1 MGMIKNKNSVFTYHV
16 GSRQNPACLDTKTIG
31 KMGIHTRQEQLEA
44 VCGVRPLCSE
54 LAVVCLE
61 VQLNTMSSFM
71 LVPSKYKV
79 ARVTANCVQLQ
90 LRQLEKAVGALVLAD
105 DAHWCHL
112 SKAQVSHCL
121 QITSSTAWVAA

>member
-1 MGMIKNKNSVFTYHV
+1 MLALVKTQHVWTQKPLGKWVFILDKNNWKQCVE
-16 GSRQNPACLDTKTIG
+16 CD
-31 KMGIHTRQEQLEA
+31 
-44 VCGVRPLCSE
+44 LCIE

-79 ARVTANCVQLQ
+79 ERVTANCVQLQ
-90 LRQLEKAVGALVLAD
+90 LRQLEKAVVALVLAD
-105 DAHWCHL
+105 DTHWCHW